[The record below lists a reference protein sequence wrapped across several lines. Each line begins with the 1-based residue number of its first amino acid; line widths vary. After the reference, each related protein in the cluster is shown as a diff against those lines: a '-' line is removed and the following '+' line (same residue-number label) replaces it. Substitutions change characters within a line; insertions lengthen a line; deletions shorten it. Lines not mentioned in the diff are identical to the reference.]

1 MENELREFLEQKI
14 EFYNLMSMVFMKE
27 PGEDFCNILWE
38 MLKEDYFPLTN
49 QRPDIH
55 TFHEQIRDY
64 LSETTSADFAKAMKQ
79 EYYDLFF
86 DPYGIK
92 ASPWQSSYTNR
103 DNLLY
108 QAPDY
113 ETKAFYRRYG
123 YEVSNNHLPGDH
135 ISIELDFL
143 KRLAEKELEIA
154 DTAKLNENTAVFSD
168 NLEFV
173 KKYLLDWI
181 DDFMKNLSLSGS
193 VYYLLFASMAKAA
206 GELDKKILQNLL
218 KKEKKEEED

>member
-1 MENELREFLEQKI
+1 MKNELRELWEQKI

-27 PGEDFCNILWE
+27 PGEDFCNVLWQ
-38 MLKEDYFPLTN
+38 MLKEDYFPLAEN
-49 QRPDIH
+49 RPDIH
-55 TFHEQIRDY
+55 TFHEQLRKH
-64 LSETTSADFAKAMKQ
+64 LSETTSADFAKTMKQ
-79 EYYDLFF
+79 EYYELFF
-86 DPYGIK
+86 DQYGIK

-113 ETKAFYRRYG
+113 ETKAFYHRYG

-143 KRLAEKELEIA
+143 KRLSKKELNFI
-154 DTAKLNENTAVFSD
+154 DTDKLNENTAVFSD

-181 DDFMKNLSLSGS
+181 DDFMKNINFKKNFRNFIQI
-193 VYYLLFASMAKAA
+193 LF
-206 GELDKKILQNLL
+206 
-218 KKEKKEEED
+218 

>member
-1 MENELREFLEQKI
+1 MKRE
-14 EFYNLMSMVFMKE
+14 
-27 PGEDFCNILWE
+27 C
-38 MLKEDYFPLTN
+38 
-49 QRPDIH
+49 
-55 TFHEQIRDY
+55 
-64 LSETTSADFAKAMKQ
+64 
-79 EYYDLFF
+79 YDLFF

-108 QAPDY
+108 HRLPDY
-113 ETKAFYRRYG
+113 ETKAFYHRYG

-143 KRLAEKELEIA
+143 KRLSETELNFI
-154 DTAKLNENTAVFSD
+154 DTDKLNENTAVFSD

-181 DDFMKNLSLSGS
+181 DYFMKNLSLSGS
-193 VYYLLFASMAKAA
+193 IYYLLFASMAKAA
-206 GELDKKILQNLL
+206 GELDRKVLQNLL
-218 KKEKKEEED
+218 KKEKKEEEN